1 MLTNHVP
8 VQQNHATIF
17 IYSYFLSGTPFIITH
32 LLISIYTQEVQSK
45 NCTLL
50 YNSCL
55 LRTKEGFTT
64 SLLQNYQF
72 VKECIIPNCAYTKW
86 EECTQNTWSAEGLA
100 GGKTTEATEED
111 EEDLDL
117 EGDLDLLVFLA
128 FFFLSLLPF
137 LDLRLEDCLRTG
149 AAIGTEPIVP
159 PKGVGGGIENKG
171 TIGLAANW
179 MLRGKRGVSSGA

>member
-1 MLTNHVP
+1 MP
-8 VQQNHATIF
+8 Q
-17 IYSYFLSGTPFIITH
+17 YSYVHILFWNTFHHNCLYQYTLRSCRVKIAHCSTTPVY
-32 LLISIYTQEVQSK
+32 SE
-45 NCTLL
+45 
-50 YNSCL
+50 
-55 LRTKEGFTT
+55 LRKDFTT
-64 SLLQNYQF
+64 SLLQDYQF

-86 EECTQNTWSAEGLA
+86 EEYTQNTWSAEGLA

-137 LDLRLEDCLRTG
+137 LDLRLEDCLRVG
-149 AAIGTEPIVP
+149 AATGTEPIVP

-171 TIGLAANW
+171 TIGLAAN
-179 MLRGKRGVSSGA
+179 